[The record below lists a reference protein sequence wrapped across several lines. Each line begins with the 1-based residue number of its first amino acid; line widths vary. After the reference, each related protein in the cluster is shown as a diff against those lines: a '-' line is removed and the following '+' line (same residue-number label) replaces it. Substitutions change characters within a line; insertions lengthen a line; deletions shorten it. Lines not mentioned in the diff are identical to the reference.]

1 MVNKKRSG
9 LARAQCLHHR
19 NQFRSARS
27 GLALRFVLPLT
38 TVLLSFAEVA
48 AFDPAPEPMLVP
60 GMLVL
65 FVVPVAEVLP
75 VASVRAAVEP
85 AAGAVA
91 RVFGVTVL
99 PTLFAASP
107 AWVAAEGSVRTKVPV
122 LGWGAAFCM
131 ASCAFWGV
139 TPILVAGVAA
149 VCAHVPPA
157 VSDNAAPKAKL
168 FIECFNII
176 RFFLKN

>member
-1 MVNKKRSG
+1 MVNEKRSG
-9 LARAQCLHHR
+9 LARAQCPCHN
-19 NQFRSARS
+19 NQFLSARS
-27 GLALRFVLPLT
+27 GLVVRFVLPLT
-38 TVLLSFAEVA
+38 TVLLSFAEVDAFEPA
-48 AFDPAPEPMLVP
+48 AEPMLVP

-65 FVVPVAEVLP
+65 FVAPAAEGLP

-91 RVFGVTVL
+91 RVFGVTAL

-149 VCAHVPPA
+149 VCAHVPPTVNA
-157 VSDNAAPKAKL
+157 NAAPKAKF
-168 FIECFNII
+168 FIE
-176 RFFLKN
+176 